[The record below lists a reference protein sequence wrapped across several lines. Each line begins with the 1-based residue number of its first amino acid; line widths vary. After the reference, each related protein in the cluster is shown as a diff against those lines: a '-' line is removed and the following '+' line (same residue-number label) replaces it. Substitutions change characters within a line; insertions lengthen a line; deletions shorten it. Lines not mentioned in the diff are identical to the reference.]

1 MQTFKSYL
9 KKLLLVYIVSI
20 SIVIVY
26 FIIKTIMPQD
36 QGMALKSFTKDNGT
50 QEILNEEAIAEV
62 NNTKKFLLL
71 PAK

>member
-1 MQTFKSYL
+1 MQTLKGYL

-26 FIIKTIMPQD
+26 FVIKTIMPQD
-36 QGMALKSFTKDNGT
+36 KDIVLKSFTKEPVS
-50 QEILNEEAIAEV
+50 QEVLNEEAIVEI
-62 NNTKKFLLL
+62 NDTRKFLLL

>member
-36 QGMALKSFTKDNGT
+36 QGMVLKSFTKDNGT